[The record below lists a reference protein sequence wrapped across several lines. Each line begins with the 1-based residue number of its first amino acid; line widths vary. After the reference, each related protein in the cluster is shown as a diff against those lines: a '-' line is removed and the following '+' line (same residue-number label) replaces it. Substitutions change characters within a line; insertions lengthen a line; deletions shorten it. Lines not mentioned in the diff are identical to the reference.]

1 VILSVTIL
9 FTVVFIWLIEIFT
22 SKWNYDVFIISI
34 ALLNFSSMLL
44 AFLFRSWIA
53 YIYILKWKSFESWVW

>member
-22 SKWNYDVFIISI
+22 SKWNYDVFIISFRI
-34 ALLNFSSMLL
+34 MMFS
-44 AFLFRSWIA
+44 
-53 YIYILKWKSFESWVW
+53 